1 MASTSGE
8 GDVQG
13 HNLVV
18 KTGRNPSEW
27 KKNTA
32 KRKRNININAFEVV
46 LRLPQSESFCL
57 RQITVYLAKRDYID
71 HATHVD
77 PIEGVLS
84 LDPNYVQ
91 SRNVYVQIVL
101 QFRFGREDDESM
113 GYSFLKTLYI
123 GNTRVYPPVSE
134 ITPTEIQRNLM
145 AKLGN
150 FAFAFSIDFPTLA
163 SPSYTLQQGWEDMG
177 ALMGIE
183 YELMAYVGANES
195 DIHKR
200 STSRLAVR
208 RLVECPKALYQ
219 MAPPRSSLSK
229 TFFTCSG
236 ALCIRAGLPAPVF
249 RPDDEVPVSIVIR
262 NQTSR
267 EVKRVKVKLVQQA
280 QVPMFSLKEVK
291 EQTLIKTDEP
301 IALAPGAS
309 LERTF
314 TLMVTA
320 PARQKHGEV
329 FLQTKKT
336 AEDPDVLAPSTILN
350 PSVDIADIFG
360 IHVNYVVRVKAVFGA
375 LTGDA
380 VLDLP
385 FTLAIER

>member
-1 MASTSGE
+1 M
-8 GDVQG
+8 
-13 HNLVV
+13 VV
-18 KTGRNPSEW
+18 KLQVY
-27 KKNTA
+27 KKSSPNG
-32 KRKRNININAFEVV
+32 K
-46 LRLPQSESFCL
+46 
-57 RQITVYLAKRDYID
+57 ITMYLARRDYID

-77 PIEGVLS
+77 PIEGVVS

-113 GYSFLKTLYI
+113 GYTFLKTLYI
-123 GNTRVYPPVSE
+123 GNTQVYPPVTD
-134 ITPTEIQRNLM
+134 ITASEIQRNLM

-150 FAFAFSIDFPTLA
+150 FAFAFSIDFPMLA
-163 SPSYTLQQGWEDMG
+163 SPSYSLQQGRDDMG
-177 ALMGIE
+177 ALMGLE

-200 STSRLAVR
+200 STSRLSVR

-219 MAPPRSSLSK
+219 MPPPRSSLSK

-236 ALCIRAGLPAPVF
+236 ALCIRASLPAPVF
-249 RPDDEVPVSIVIR
+249 RPGENVPVSIIIK

-267 EVKRVKVKLVQQA
+267 EVKRLKVKVVQQA

-301 IALAPGAS
+301 ITLAPGVS
-309 LERTF
+309 VERNV

-320 PARQKHGEV
+320 PSKTKHGEV
-329 FLQTKKT
+329 FLQAKAKS
-336 AEDPDVLAPSTILN
+336 EDPDVLAPSTIPN
-350 PSVDIADIFG
+350 PNVDFADIFG